1 MTLSDYDSFCI
12 SLPHSFRVIQW
23 EGAHVWKVG
32 TAKSSKMFAIGS
44 TWEGPQPFFTFKCS
58 AMSFELL
65 SGEEGCRPAPY
76 LASRG
81 MLWIQRFSDAAIDD
95 VTLGK
100 YIRESHRL
108 CALNLPKGLQ
118 KELGFQQG

>member
-1 MTLSDYDSFCI
+1 MTLSDYDAFCVT
-12 SLPHSFRVIQW
+12 LPHSFKVIQW

-32 TAKSSKMFAIGS
+32 TAQSNKMFAIGS
-44 TWEGPQPFFTFKCS
+44 TWDRPAPAFTFKCS

-65 SGEEGCRPAPY
+65 SGEDGCRPAPY

-81 MLWIQRFSDAAIDD
+81 MLWIQCVSDAAIDD
-95 VTLGK
+95 ATLVK

-108 CALNLPKGLQ
+108 ASLNLPKRVQ
-118 KELGFQQG
+118 NELSLNQA